1 MSEKMC
7 VDLDLCNWVYPSIS
21 KSEREKRI
29 KKIHLRKLKNGE
41 SHIYKG
47 VKYYL

>member
-1 MSEKMC
+1 MNEKIC
-7 VDLDLCNWVYPSIS
+7 VDLDLFNYVGIGRN
-21 KSEREKRI
+21 EREKRI
-29 KKIHLRKLKNGE
+29 KKIHLRKSKNGE

>member
-1 MSEKMC
+1 MNDKIC
-7 VDLDLCNWVYPSIS
+7 IDLDLCNWVGIG

-29 KKIHLRKLKNGE
+29 KKMHLRKSKNGE